1 MKNKLNNLSIL
12 NGLLIA
18 DRQILANFIVMY
30 RENTVGNIAL
40 SKGKDVFNS
49 VKNKIDEN
57 ASSEEIVKSQ
67 SLKIENEIN
76 LLINSDLSDDE
87 LRLILFDELC
97 LSFDSGIL
105 PITPNNIKTLMLD
118 ISSEFF
124 KLVKSKNKDL
134 EIKSFENAIAT
145 VVNNLFKSYYQGL
158 ENELEKN
165 KFVSAIKQDIVAFDD
180 ELKYIA
186 ESTIKNQ
193 LLVGSGLFG
202 FMGAVQASGF
212 SAYILAAQ
220 SSAIIPF
227 LGGKTAVS
235 LLAVASS
242 PLFILPLVVGLVW
255 NQSSKYNSRIR
266 KELSIVII
274 GLLSI
279 IGKENNNSIYK
290 VSEYL
295 INNYSNVKYS
305 IYFSYLR
312 LKEIKKSIRELG
324 LENNLPYCNNSIL
337 EKMNLNAKNS
347 KNLNIVFDKSIDDYG
362 LLTVTAGD
370 IIYNSAMVDSEVI
383 KALDFSRKEDI
394 DSILDFSIFSDK
406 ILQLKESSFDG
417 NINNLMGY
425 TAERFVAAK
434 LVEEGCIVRMPETS
448 NQAGFDLFVDGKEF
462 QVKCISPDN
471 IKILENHFEKYP
483 EIPVFVN
490 NEVLPY
496 IMDREW
502 ADKVYTVANYL
513 QNDIKSTVLESVESA
528 SGLIDNGLLS
538 NIALVSFLKNIYNTI
553 KRKITLKDASENI
566 IFDTLTKSTSSFIG
580 GVLGSSIGFIAF
592 GPAGLY
598 ILGGLGAFSGAS
610 KSYKLVGFMDKHL
623 LKEKESLLNKEINST
638 LSECNKHLE
647 YKISLLKEMLT
658 KIDGSNDS
666 QKFVKFKIQW
676 QILEIKQFIMK
687 NNSLIKSEEIN
698 ATERLKE
705 ALKLITTAKVHPFFM
720 QKSYLRISDVL
731 KIKASRMEGVCS
743 IIKNIQNKF

>member
-1 MKNKLNNLSIL
+1 MNNKLNSLSIL

-18 DRQILANFIVMY
+18 DRQTLANLIAMY
-30 RENTVGNIAL
+30 RENTLANIAL
-40 SKGKDVFNS
+40 SKGKDVFNL
-49 VKNKIDEN
+49 VKNKLDGSVNSAEFI
-57 ASSEEIVKSQ
+57 KSQ

-87 LRLILFDELC
+87 LKLILFDELC
-97 LSFDSGIL
+97 LSFDSDIL
-105 PITPNNIKTLMLD
+105 PITPNNIKILMLD

-134 EIKSFENAIAT
+134 EIKSFENAITT
-145 VVNNLFKSYYQGL
+145 VVNNLFQSHYQGL
-158 ENELEKN
+158 ENEQEKN

-180 ELKYIA
+180 NLKDIA

-242 PLFILPLVVGLVW
+242 PLFILPLVGGLVW
-255 NQSSKYNSRIR
+255 NQSSKHNSRIR

-274 GLLSI
+274 ALLSI

-290 VSEYL
+290 ISEYL
-295 INNYSNVKYS
+295 INNYSNAKYS
-305 IYFSYLR
+305 GYFCYLR
-312 LKEIKKSIRELG
+312 LKEIKQSIKDLG
-324 LENNLPYCNNSIL
+324 LENNLPSCNNDIL
-337 EKMNLNAKNS
+337 EKMNLNS
-347 KNLNIVFDKSIDDYG
+347 KNNKNLSIVFDKSMDDYG
-362 LLTVTAGD
+362 LFSVTAGD
-370 IIYNSAMVDSEVI
+370 IVYNTAMVDSEVI

-394 DSILDFSIFSDK
+394 DSILDFSIFSNK

-425 TAERFVAAK
+425 AAERFVAAK
-434 LVEEGCIVRMPETS
+434 LVEDGHVVTMPKIS

-471 IKILENHFEKYP
+471 IKILEHHFEKYP
-483 EIPVFVN
+483 ETPVFVN

-496 IMDREW
+496 VMDKEW
-502 ADKVYTVANYL
+502 ASKVYSVANYL
-513 QNDIKSTVLESVESA
+513 QGDIKSTVLESVESA
-528 SGLIDNGLLS
+528 SDLIDNGLLS
-538 NIALVSFLKNIYNTI
+538 NIALVSFLKNSYNTI

-610 KSYKLVGFMDKHL
+610 KSYKLVGFIDKHL

-658 KIDGSNDS
+658 KIDDSNDA

-687 NNSLIKSEEIN
+687 NNTLIKNEEIN

-705 ALKLITTAKVHPFFM
+705 ALKLITAAKVHPFFM
-720 QKSYLRISDVL
+720 QKSYLRMSDVL